1 MTKINGYYFSS
12 VDLLQMDACA
22 QDSLGSNCQ
31 ATQNTFLR
39 FLTELWDVQKELKC
53 AFLINF

>member
-39 FLTELWDVQKELKC
+39 FLTEL
-53 AFLINF
+53 